1 MRCECFLLRS
11 ASTSAAAE
19 EGKKLMIT
27 ERLLLLLTLMLFRGN
42 SSEKVTS
49 LSRVAPSS
57 FWLLL
62 REIKACNRQITKQ
75 GAIAGVCRLQRLF
88 SSTFRTSVQALLNV
102 GLATALLGEAKG
114 VGVPKEQQRQKRHQ
128 NSNQLVKMF
137 LMMMMTIQIQKLTN
151 GEDED
156 KGDKKRRRAVVKAE
170 NLKEKTHSSREPNF
184 VKRRR
189 Q

>member
-27 ERLLLLLTLMLFRGN
+27 ERLLLLMLTLMLFRGN

-75 GAIAGVCRLQRLF
+75 GAIAGVCRLRRLF
-88 SSTFRTSVQALLNV
+88 SSTFRTSVQALFSV
-102 GLATALLGEAKG
+102 GLAAAALLGEAKG
-114 VGVPKEQQRQKRHQ
+114 VGVPKEQQRRKRHQ
-128 NSNQLVKMF
+128 NTNQLVKM
-137 LMMMMTIQIQKLTN
+137 LLMMMTIQI
-151 GEDED
+151 
-156 KGDKKRRRAVVKAE
+156 
-170 NLKEKTHSSREPNF
+170 
-184 VKRRR
+184 
-189 Q
+189 